1 MNAHIRASEIARY
14 LSDIEE
20 EFAPARLEL
29 YTSEVRDMLPDS
41 ASADLE
47 LASQQLALAQAS
59 IRKAAARLGY
69 ASLIEGLHL

>member
-14 LSDIEE
+14 LSDLED

-29 YTSEVRDMLPDS
+29 YTSEVRDMLPES

-47 LASQQLALAQAS
+47 NAFEQLALAQAS
-59 IRKAAARLGY
+59 IRKAASRLGY
-69 ASLIEGLHL
+69 AGLIEGLRL